1 MKVYLNSFLKFHLYV
16 MLVFCVR
23 TLFFLNAC
31 ICIYIITILGLGVK
45 INHVTKEH
53 DIIGS
58 MNFPSHKL
66 SLDWFIVLP
75 NPMFSYY
82 KSWMIFG

>member
-1 MKVYLNSFLKFHLYV
+1 
-16 MLVFCVR
+16 MLVPL
-23 TLFFLNAC
+23 LFNAYIFL
-31 ICIYIITILGLGVK
+31 YIIEILSLRVK
-45 INHVTKEH
+45 ISLVTKEH
-53 DIIGS
+53 DIIGGMS
-58 MNFPSHKL
+58 FANHKL

>member
-1 MKVYLNSFLKFHLYV
+1 
-16 MLVFCVR
+16 MLVPL
-23 TLFFLNAC
+23 LFNAYIFL
-31 ICIYIITILGLGVK
+31 YIIEILSLGVK
-45 INHVTKEH
+45 ISLVTKEH
-53 DIIGS
+53 DIIGGMS
-58 MNFPSHKL
+58 FANHKL